1 MNEPI
6 AQQVMGAA
14 VSRAFRRTAPRN
26 APARLPPPLGDG
38 HNEPAVG
45 LGLEG
50 ISKNAR
56 KRIAREKRLADR
68 KKARKEERRALRTRK
83 KQQRKA
89 EREAMLRELPAEE
102 RERVMKERIQ
112 TMRTGRAEDRERRA
126 QVKDIL
132 ENHTRFAVCID
143 LGWNDQMYE
152 KEQKSLARQL
162 AYSYNAMRRCA
173 ENNLVP
179 LSMSITG
186 IDDVI
191 KPVMTSAAQGWET
204 WPIKLSEKDLVDTHS
219 RENLVYLTHDADDV
233 LQALDP
239 DAVYVIGGIVD
250 RNRLRCATMD
260 KANQLGIKT
269 ARLNLDRNISLQHG
283 TPVLTVNHCVE
294 ILMYAANGMSWRD
307 AYLKVL
313 PVRKGLKTAEVKQ
326 E

>member
-1 MNEPI
+1 
-6 AQQVMGAA
+6 MGAT
-14 VSRAFRRTAPRN
+14 VSRAFWRTAPRN
-26 APARLPPPLGDG
+26 APARLPPTPVDG
-38 HNEPAVG
+38 RNEPVAGSG
-45 LGLEG
+45 LGG

-56 KRIAREKRLADR
+56 KRIAREKRLTDR
-68 KKARKEERRALRTRK
+68 KKARKEQRRALKTHK
-83 KQQRKA
+83 QQQRKA
-89 EREAMLRELPAEE
+89 EREANLRELPAQE
-102 RERVMKERIQ
+102 RERVVKERIQ
-112 TMRTGRAEDRERRA
+112 TMRAGRAEERERRA

-132 ENHTRFAVCID
+132 ENHTRFAVCVD

-162 AYSYNAMRRCA
+162 AYSYNAMRRCV
-173 ENNLVP
+173 ENNMVP

-191 KPVMTSAAQGWET
+191 KPVMTFAAQGWET
-204 WPIKLSEKDLVDTHS
+204 WPVKLSEQGLVDAHD
-219 RENLVYLTHDADDV
+219 REKLVYLTHDADDV
-233 LQALDP
+233 LQTLDP

-260 KANQLGIKT
+260 KASHLGIKT

-294 ILMYAANGMSWRD
+294 ILIYAANGMSWRD

-313 PVRKGLKTAEVKQ
+313 PVRKGVKTAEIK
-326 E
+326 EE